1 MHAFVKLHDIAIELY
16 TKTSG
21 SFAISTS
28 SNQVHED
35 RCLLPKFLIE
45 KSSIGKHIGNSCV
58 QTLVSCGTSRDLDDK
73 LEMLK
78 KYKGSRST

>member
-1 MHAFVKLHDIAIELY
+1 MHAFVKLHDRAIKLY

-35 RCLLPKFLIE
+35 RCLLPKCLID
-45 KSSIGKHIGNSCV
+45 KTSMGKHISKSFV
-58 QTLVSCGTSRDLDDK
+58 QTLASCGTSRNLDER

-78 KYKGSRST
+78 KYK